1 MAMHTWISVTPHG
14 TSTGPRQQ
22 VRDLLTH
29 AWDTDP
35 DTVDLQDL
43 TTAYI
48 DEINSGLPEHLD
60 LSPFGEVH
68 SENDIT
74 DDDLDTIAESI
85 TSAEENFGQLL
96 SLAA

>member
-1 MAMHTWISVTPHG
+1 MTMHTWASVTPHG
-14 TSTGPRQQ
+14 TSTGPREQ

-29 AWDTDP
+29 AWEVDP
-35 DTVDLQDL
+35 DSVDLQDL
-43 TTAYI
+43 TVAYI
-48 DEINSGLPEHLD
+48 DEINSFLPEHLD
-60 LSPFGEVH
+60 VSPFGEVH
-68 SENDIT
+68 SENDLT